1 MKSASL
7 LLLLVITLVVQS
19 ASIAATPSS
28 HPQSAQP
35 PSQEIT
41 QVAKI
46 KADVQKHGTGEKAR
60 GKVTLRDKT
69 QMKGSIIQ
77 IEDSSFS
84 ITDTKA
90 GGTKSISYADVERIQ
105 GAGLSKGAKI
115 AIVVG
120 VGVAAVVAFGIAMR
134 IHFSHQ

>member
-7 LLLLVITLVVQS
+7 LLVVTLVVQS
-19 ASIAATPSS
+19 VAIAATPSS
-28 HPQSAQP
+28 NPQSAQT
-35 PSQEIT
+35 PSQQMTHVE
-41 QVAKI
+41 KI
-46 KADVQKHGTGEKAR
+46 KADVQKYGTGEKAR
-60 GKVTLRDKT
+60 VNVTLRNKT
-69 QMKGSIIQ
+69 QMKGSILQ

-90 GGTKSISYADVERIQ
+90 GGTKNISYADAERTQ

-120 VGVAAVVAFGIAMR
+120 VGVAAVVAFGIALR
-134 IHFSHQ
+134 IHLSHQ

>member
-1 MKSASL
+1 MKSAS
-7 LLLLVITLVVQS
+7 LLLVITLVVQS
-19 ASIAATPSS
+19 AAIAATPSS

-60 GKVTLRDKT
+60 VKVTLRDKT

-90 GGTKSISYADVERIQ
+90 GWTKSISYADVERIQ

-120 VGVAAVVAFGIAMR
+120 VGVAVAVVAFGIALR
-134 IHFSHQ
+134 IHLSHQ

>member
-7 LLLLVITLVVQS
+7 LLVITLVAQS
-19 ASIAATPSS
+19 GAVAVTPSS
-28 HPQSAQP
+28 YPQSAQT
-35 PSQEIT
+35 PSQQIT
-41 QVAKI
+41 QVEKI
-46 KADVQKHGTGEKAR
+46 KADVQKHGTGKKSR
-60 GKVTLRDKT
+60 VKVTLRDKT
-69 QMKGSIIQ
+69 QIKGSISQ

-115 AIVVG
+115 AIGVG
-120 VGVAAVVAFGIAMR
+120 VGVAVAFTVFSIWLNV
-134 IHFSHQ
+134 HLSHQ

>member
-1 MKSASL
+1 MKSAS
-7 LLLLVITLVVQS
+7 LLLVITLVVQS
-19 ASIAATPSS
+19 AAIAATPSS
-28 HPQSAQP
+28 HPQSAQT
-35 PSQEIT
+35 PSQQIT
-41 QVAKI
+41 QVVKI

-60 GKVTLRDKT
+60 VKVTLRDKT
-69 QMKGSIIQ
+69 QIKGSISQ

-115 AIVVG
+115 AIGVG
-120 VGVAAVVAFGIAMR
+120 VGVAVAVVAFGIALR
-134 IHFSHQ
+134 IVLSQQ

>member
-1 MKSASL
+1 MPPCSILANRKQLATGSFRVRHKGSQFNQEGDFMKSASL

-77 IEDSSFS
+77 LEDSS
-84 ITDTKA
+84 
-90 GGTKSISYADVERIQ
+90 
-105 GAGLSKGAKI
+105 
-115 AIVVG
+115 
-120 VGVAAVVAFGIAMR
+120 
-134 IHFSHQ
+134 